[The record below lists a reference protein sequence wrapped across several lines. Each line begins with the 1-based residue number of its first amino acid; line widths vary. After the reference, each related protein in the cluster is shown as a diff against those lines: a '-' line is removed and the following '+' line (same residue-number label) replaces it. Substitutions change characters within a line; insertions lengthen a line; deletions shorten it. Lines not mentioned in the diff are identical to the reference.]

1 MNLQIATGRR
11 IVTLNEI
18 IPTLYR
24 YQQENYGVTIIDRNG
39 KIVTRFDGDT
49 ENICNVWND
58 RNTSDAMKENFM
70 DYLNTNVLGY
80 LQKHNV
86 TVQQLGSLTAI
97 ENLFGRIYGQMTS
110 GTALHSFSCDWK
122 GNETWIAKR
131 VDADLLRCYCLFSI
145 SY

>member
-1 MNLQIATGRR
+1 MVTGRR

-39 KIVTRFDGDT
+39 DIVTRFDGDT

-70 DYLNTNVLGY
+70 NYLNTNVLGY

-86 TVQQLGSLTAI
+86 TTVQLLDSLTDI
-97 ENLFGRIYGQMTS
+97 EELFGKIYGQVTS
-110 GTALHSFSCDWK
+110 DTALHSFSCYWK
-122 GNETWIAKR
+122 ANETGIAKR
-131 VDADLLRCYCLFSI
+131 VDSDLLRCYCLFSTRR
-145 SY
+145 SRC